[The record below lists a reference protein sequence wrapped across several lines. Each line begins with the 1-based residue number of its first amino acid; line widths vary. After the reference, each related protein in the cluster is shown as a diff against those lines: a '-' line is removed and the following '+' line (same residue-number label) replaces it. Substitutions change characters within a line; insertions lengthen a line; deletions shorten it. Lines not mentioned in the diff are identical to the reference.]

1 MNSYDNPYDSRRT
14 LRSRQTAQVV
24 PGYCQ
29 VVVYADEWQ
38 PASADNRLLL
48 HSVQSPLGLL
58 TYIILITKRSHPH
71 RGING

>member
-1 MNSYDNPYDSRRT
+1 MTRDGLYGRVRP
-14 LRSRQTAQVV
+14 QVV